1 MGIRY
6 LHVSVASTALSF
18 VGLQVWT
25 ELSLDRL
32 RADAK
37 NISLGDSEHALDL
50 LLGSYFTIALL
61 ANFVLNVYIL
71 LLLSLKVRV
80 AFIPRL
86 FQYKA
91 MGFRKLYVHFFY
103 SLTFKLSYSFQTE
116 HFFCFC
122 VTST

>member
-1 MGIRY
+1 MGKLLYFLMGIKY
-6 LHVSVASTALSF
+6 LPISVASTALSF

-32 RADAK
+32 RADGLIAK

-61 ANFVLNVYIL
+61 TNFVLNVYIL

-80 AFIPRL
+80 T
-86 FQYKA
+86 
-91 MGFRKLYVHFFY
+91 FY
-103 SLTFKLSYSFQTE
+103 YRDANISYNFNI
-116 HFFCFC
+116 
-122 VTST
+122 